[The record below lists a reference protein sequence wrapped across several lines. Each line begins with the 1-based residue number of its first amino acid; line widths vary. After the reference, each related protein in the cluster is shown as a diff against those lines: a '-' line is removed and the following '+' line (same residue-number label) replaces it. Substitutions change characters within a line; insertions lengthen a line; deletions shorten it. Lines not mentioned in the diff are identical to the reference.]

1 MAISVDTIYQRV
13 LALANK
19 EQRGYITPQE
29 FNLLANQAQMSIF
42 ESYFYAK
49 NQRDKA
55 EPNRTNEVDESDIV
69 ELLDRKLGPFQ
80 SFEGV
85 ADGTTF
91 PATTANGSHVVYQTG
106 MVLSGNEPCQKV
118 SVFEAQRFKAS
129 TRHML
134 TTPTGQA
141 PIYCDSRETGKD
153 IQVYAGSTTPASSDV
168 KVECFRVPVTVNW
181 AYVVVSG
188 KALYNST
195 LAVDFELHRSEEDT
209 LVTRILELA
218 GIIMN
223 KPGIVTTASQMS
235 ANEFQ
240 SQNL

>member
-1 MAISVDTIYQRV
+1 
-13 LALANK
+13 
-19 EQRGYITPQE
+19 
-29 FNLLANQAQMSIF
+29 
-42 ESYFYAK
+42 
-49 NQRDKA
+49 
-55 EPNRTNEVDESDIV
+55 
-69 ELLDRKLGPFQ
+69 
-80 SFEGV
+80 
-85 ADGTTF
+85 
-91 PATTANGSHVVYQTG
+91 
-106 MVLSGNEPCQKV
+106 
-118 SVFEAQRFKAS
+118 
-129 TRHML
+129 ML

-195 LAVDFELHRSEEDT
+195 LAVNFELHRSEEDT

>member
-1 MAISVDTIYQRV
+1 
-13 LALANK
+13 
-19 EQRGYITPQE
+19 
-29 FNLLANQAQMSIF
+29 
-42 ESYFYAK
+42 
-49 NQRDKA
+49 
-55 EPNRTNEVDESDIV
+55 
-69 ELLDRKLGPFQ
+69 
-80 SFEGV
+80 
-85 ADGTTF
+85 
-91 PATTANGSHVVYQTG
+91 

-118 SVFEAQRFKAS
+118 SVFEAQRFTAS
-129 TRHML
+129 ARHML
-134 TTPTGQA
+134 TTPTQA